1 MIAMVALVMTLLV
14 GVSLLPEAS
23 AARYGRSN
31 GWCGPSHK
39 ADWVCGW
46 EGTNWLTPP
55 NMAEQSL
62 PLRGPMRLPKGSKV
76 KAAADGK
83 ARLTFHAKAH
93 CTVGGKSDEVSE
105 VVVRW
110 EPDVL
115 MRQISGDSSCT
126 IRGEEAPVTTFCE
139 ASDTR
144 CPVRIR
150 ARGTFLLQGPGP
162 YAGAVASLSES
173 FARHA
178 RLVICDGVVG
188 VKIEGEKEEVVG
200 RADGLNRFVIT
211 IDEALAHAEVEVN
224 SPAGSASAEATA
236 SIISVSVIGT
246 VRGPGPCNASSVQEQ
261 EESVES

>member
-1 MIAMVALVMTLLV
+1 MIAVVTFVVTILA
-14 GVSLLPEAS
+14 GISLLPEVS
-23 AARYGRSN
+23 AARFGRSN

-46 EGTNWLTPP
+46 EGASWLTAPEA
-55 NMAEQSL
+55 AEQPL
-62 PLRGPMRLPKGSKV
+62 PLRGALPLPKGSTV

-93 CTVGGKSDEVSE
+93 CSLGGKSAEVSE

-126 IRGEEAPVTTFCE
+126 IRGKEAPVTTFCE
-139 ASDTR
+139 ASDR
-144 CPVRIR
+144 ECPVRIR

-173 FARHA
+173 FARRA
-178 RLVICDGVVG
+178 RLVICDGVAGIKV
-188 VKIEGEKEEVVG
+188 EGETEEVVG

-211 IDEALAHAEVEVN
+211 IDEARAHAEAEVN

-246 VRGPGPCNASSVQEQ
+246 VRGPGPCRASSVQEQ